1 MRLPVNSSLKF
12 STLLTKTSLNPGYA
26 GIFLF
31 KTMASIFTKI
41 INREIPAQIIAEDD
55 RHIAFLDIMPLVK
68 GHVLVVPKKEVNY
81 IFDMEPGE
89 LADLHLFAQKV
100 AKAMDKTIK
109 CTRIGV
115 AVIGLE
121 VPHVHIHLV
130 PLRTMDDI
138 NFTRP
143 KLKLSAEELAEVAE
157 VIRGGF

>member
-1 MRLPVNSSLKF
+1 
-12 STLLTKTSLNPGYA
+12 
-26 GIFLF
+26 
-31 KTMASIFTKI
+31 MASIFTKI
-41 INREIPAQIIAEDD
+41 INREIPAEIIAEDENY
-55 RHIAFLDIMPLVK
+55 IAFLDIMPLVK
-68 GHVLVVPKKEVNY
+68 GHVLVVPKKEVDY
-81 IFDMEPGE
+81 IFNMEPND
-89 LADLHLFAQKV
+89 LAGLHLFAQQV

-143 KLKLSAEELAEVAE
+143 KLKLTSEELADVADS
-157 VIRGGF
+157 IRKGF